1 MKLGY
6 IKIAAQIVLAGV
18 IVWLGYL
25 CYDSIRVPQEFK
37 MIKERRYEAIIERLK
52 DIRSAQEAYKQT
64 YNVYAPNFDSL
75 INFIKYDSVK
85 SVKSI
90 GELTDEQIEAGMTEL
105 EAIKKGFILRDTV
118 RTATMEYLTRTE
130 TGLNGKE
137 VKYVFNT
144 NPDDLRWVPA
154 IKKKIEFN
162 MESIVKI
169 TERGSEI
176 PLFQAN
182 ISDNAIFEDLYGTKY
197 ENALL
202 ESKWEA
208 SRMNRYVGLKVG
220 DINEPNG
227 NVGNWQ

>member
-90 GELTDEQIEAGMTEL
+90 GELTDEQITYLCESFRRLSLIYLCLFPDTLACL
-105 EAIKKGFILRDTV
+105 E
-118 RTATMEYLTRTE
+118 
-130 TGLNGKE
+130 
-137 VKYVFNT
+137 
-144 NPDDLRWVPA
+144 
-154 IKKKIEFN
+154 
-162 MESIVKI
+162 
-169 TERGSEI
+169 
-176 PLFQAN
+176 
-182 ISDNAIFEDLYGTKY
+182 
-197 ENALL
+197 
-202 ESKWEA
+202 
-208 SRMNRYVGLKVG
+208 GLKKAG
-220 DINEPNG
+220 KNFLPEFLIFY
-227 NVGNWQ
+227 

>member
-75 INFIKYDSVK
+75 INFVKYDSVK

-137 VKYVFNT
+137 VKYVFKT

-169 TERGSEI
+169 TDRGSEI